1 MFVRIL
7 FSVSMILSTET
18 KIHSASTEVT
28 LVAGSMVGV
37 SVFCPSFC
45 RLLRGFVSLFVLPS
59 LFALE
64 TWCQHV
70 KSLGA

>member
-28 LVAGSMVGV
+28 LVAGSMIGV
-37 SVFCPSFC
+37 SVFLSFFLPFAAWVRFSIRSSVSFC
-45 RLLRGFVSLFVLPS
+45 S
-59 LFALE
+59 
-64 TWCQHV
+64 
-70 KSLGA
+70 